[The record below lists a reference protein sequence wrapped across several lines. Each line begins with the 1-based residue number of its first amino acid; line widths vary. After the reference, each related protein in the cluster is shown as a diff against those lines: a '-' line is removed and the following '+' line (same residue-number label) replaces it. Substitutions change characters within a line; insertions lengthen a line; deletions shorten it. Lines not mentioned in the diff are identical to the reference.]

1 MGTPTELQHQDG
13 PRAPSTGMHVRPAPA
28 GARPAAWQLV
38 LWRLLA
44 FVAHMMRPAA
54 PDARANMALNRYL
67 RRHPFREAAYAVAAW
82 TAALL
87 VIAPV
92 VLPATWLLESLHL
105 RPRGAADFV
114 VTVLAVCGLLA
125 LWFAVGRWLRHVVAA
140 RVNRWRT

>member
-1 MGTPTELQHQDG
+1 MVADPDAMTALSEHQRDG
-13 PRAPSTGMHVRPAPA
+13 SRSAPA
-28 GARPAAWQLV
+28 GSGPNAGQLV
-38 LWRLLA
+38 RWRFLA
-44 FVAHMMRPAA
+44 LVAHLIRPSA
-54 PDARANMALNRYL
+54 PDARSNMALNRYL
-67 RRHPFREAAYAVAAW
+67 RRHPFRGAAYAVAAW

-92 VLPATWLLESLHL
+92 VLPATWLLEGLHL

-125 LWFAVGRWLRHVVAA
+125 LWFAAGRWLRHVVAA

>member
-1 MGTPTELQHQDG
+1 
-13 PRAPSTGMHVRPAPA
+13 
-28 GARPAAWQLV
+28 
-38 LWRLLA
+38 
-44 FVAHMMRPAA
+44 
-54 PDARANMALNRYL
+54 MALNRYL
-67 RRHPFREAAYAVAAW
+67 RRHPLRGAAYGIAAW

-92 VLPATWLLESLHL
+92 VLPATWLLERLHL